1 MILLMKLKIC
11 FSLFLLL
18 LATIYVP
25 AQTAAAQKEE
35 TIEVQVMLFD
45 NLKEL
50 VLPPYCGIHMTDVVL
65 KYKVI
70 KVMHGFYLG
79 NTIFIH
85 QNCIREAI
93 ENKTLANHI
102 TYIYKL
108 KLIAPAIEGKPGT
121 YGIVM

>member
-1 MILLMKLKIC
+1 MKLKIF

-25 AQTAAAQKEE
+25 AQTVPAQKEE
-35 TIEVQVMLFD
+35 TIEIQVMLLD

-70 KVMHGFYLG
+70 KVVRGFYLG
-79 NTIFIH
+79 NTILIH
-85 QNCIREAI
+85 QRCIREAI
-93 ENKTLANHI
+93 ENKTLANHV

-108 KLIAPAIEGKPGT
+108 KLTTPPVQGVTDT
-121 YGIVM
+121 YMIVM